1 MHRKTCASNGFSVTT
16 SACVQMCP
24 FCCTPYL
31 WRASYTLLS
40 IDSLIQGLNW
50 AEFCGYIWSGSIRS
64 HLDYKLCMH
73 ILLRLC
79 MYIIIYNVCLHVHM
93 YVQYVH
99 TYVDTYLLL
108 FFVASNNHLCI
119 N

>member
-1 MHRKTCASNGFSVTT
+1 MPPPDLVSQHLHVFKYVLFVALYICGEL
-16 SACVQMCP
+16 P
-24 FCCTPYL
+24 TP
-31 WRASYTLLS
+31 LS
-40 IDSLIQGLNW
+40 IDSLIQGLNQ
-50 AEFCGYIWSGSIRS
+50 AELRGYVWSGSTRS

-79 MYIIIYNVCLHVHM
+79 MYIIIYKVCLHVHM
-93 YVQYVH
+93 YVQYVCM
-99 TYVDTYLLL
+99 YVDTYLLL